1 MRDWPAFRPIF
12 ELTDEPARRGSPE
25 DNIRLDSSVNFRGN
39 FHRAVEV
46 TSGQPARD
54 KARRGQ

>member
-1 MRDWPAFRPIF
+1 MHETRTPTLNRQ
-12 ELTDEPARRGSPE
+12 PARRGSPD
-25 DNIRLDSSVNFRGN
+25 DNIRLESGVNFRGN

-46 TSGQPARD
+46 TSDLHARE

>member
-1 MRDWPAFRPIF
+1 MRETPTSTLNRQPV
-12 ELTDEPARRGSPE
+12 RRGLPD

-39 FHRAVEV
+39 FHRVVEV
-46 TSGQPARD
+46 TSDLQARD

>member
-1 MRDWPAFRPIF
+1 MPEAQTSALNRQPV
-12 ELTDEPARRGSPE
+12 RRGSPD

-39 FHRAVEV
+39 FHRVVEV
-46 TSGQPARD
+46 TSGQPARE